1 MMQYLG
7 IIEQRTNEILQM
19 YSACQVKSP
28 FEANQPKASQPVQ
41 AKASQKPKY
50 DLPNINDFHEDKL
63 ETEEIMSPNQLR
75 LKAEANIM
83 NKKKD

>member
-41 AKASQKPKY
+41 AKVSQKPKL
-50 DLPNINDFHEDKL
+50 DFPNINDAIEDKL
-63 ETEEIMSPNQLR
+63 DVDEFMSPNQLR

-83 NKKKD
+83 NKKGD